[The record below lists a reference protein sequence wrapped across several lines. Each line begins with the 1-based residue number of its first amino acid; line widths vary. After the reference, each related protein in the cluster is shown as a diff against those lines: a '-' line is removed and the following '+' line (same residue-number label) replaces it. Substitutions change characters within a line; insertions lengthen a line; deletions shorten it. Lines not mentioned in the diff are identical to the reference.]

1 MEKKKVVLEGKI
13 DIDEFPKY
21 EKMITQPD
29 VWQIDISKFSANV
42 SIEKLEDRIYDDES
56 DDEPMLIVKLL
67 LNKEFASLFVIEDG
81 LVLSADKKVLV
92 NSFDKE
98 KVTIPEGVEIIGHF
112 AFCFYYRMKSIAL
125 PDGIKKIG
133 NGSFYFCDLSNVIL
147 PDSVECLGDGSFGYC
162 DLDTVKLPNRLKEIP
177 ANCFSCNGLMEVN
190 IPSSVKKIGDE
201 AFCCNFITKLTLPE
215 GVESIGY
222 NVFTQI
228 ESICF
233 PSTMREIEKAF
244 FYECNVDEPSSC
256 LPYVEVNKDNPLFF
270 SVEGTLYS
278 RSNPD
283 VPYLGYNYME
293 LKRAIKEKDAPVHF
307 PCTRNESQ
315 RELSLQEIYAQ
326 FPSYNCRP
334 INEDATLFWIY
345 ETFNGYNIIDR
356 YMHRYINPRSVR
368 NVQFSFNHFV
378 LLKGNKTAIYSID
391 LKTILLE
398 ECDGYCFESCD
409 EDGRIYVSKDIPMPE
424 EDIRLRKSGI
434 LHCSHIRYGCINI
447 HKEVIIPCEYKDLNH
462 FDACGTA
469 VAQVGSKY
477 GIIDLNNNVV
487 IPFLYSSFYQ
497 PFDENGIAIVSKKE
511 KKGCK
516 YMYINRKNEVL
527 GIFLSDTFDIYM
539 PGFHIYANNGKYGYA
554 KQFGRE
560 YSGAI
565 YEDVQ
570 LVDEQTIKV
579 SLDGVNYQ
587 EIKY

>member
-13 DIDEFPKY
+13 GVEDFPKY
-21 EKMITQPD
+21 ENMITQPD
-29 VWQIDISKFSANV
+29 VWQIDISNFSVNV
-42 SIEKLEDRIYDDES
+42 SIEKLEDRFFDIES
-56 DDEPMLIVKLL
+56 DDEPMLIEKLL
-67 LNKEFASLFVIEDG
+67 LNKEFASLFILEDG
-81 LVLSADKKVLV
+81 LVLSADRKVLV

-98 KVTIPEGVEIIGHF
+98 NVTIPEGVETIGHF
-112 AFCFYYRMKSIAL
+112 AFYSNRMKSITL
-125 PDGIKKIG
+125 PDGLKRIG
-133 NGSFYFCDLSNVIL
+133 NAAFYSCEDLSKVIL
-147 PDSVECLGDGSFGYC
+147 PDSVECLGEGSFGFC
-162 DLDTVKLPNRLKEIP
+162 ELETVKLSNKLKEIP
-177 ANCFSCNGLMEVN
+177 ANCFLCTGLEKID

-201 AFCCNFITKLTLPE
+201 AFEGSFISEIILPE

-222 NVFTQI
+222 DVFPHI
-228 ESICF
+228 GYVYF

-244 FYECNVDEPSSC
+244 FYETNVDEPSTC
-256 LPYVEVNKDNPLFF
+256 LPFIVVGIDNPLFF

-278 RSNPD
+278 KNNPD
-283 VPYLGYNYME
+283 EPYLGYNYME
-293 LKRAIKEKDAPVHF
+293 LRQASEKKNAPVLF
-307 PCTRNESQ
+307 PDTQQESR

-326 FPSYNCRP
+326 FPPNNCIP
-334 INEDATLFWIY
+334 INEEATMFWTY
-345 ETFNGYNIIDR
+345 ETFIGYNIIDR
-356 YMHRYINPRSVR
+356 YMHRYINPRSVS

-391 LKTILLE
+391 MKTILLE
-398 ECDGYCFESCD
+398 EDDDYCFESCD
-409 EDGRIYVSKDIPMPE
+409 NEGRIYVSKDIPMPE

-434 LHCSHIRYGCINI
+434 LHCRHIRYGCINI
-447 HKEVIIPCEYKDLNH
+447 HKEVIIPCEYKNLGH

-469 VAQVGSKY
+469 IAQVGSKY

-487 IPFLYSSFYQ
+487 IPFMYSLFYQ
-497 PFDENGIAIVSKKE
+497 PFDENGIAIVSKK
-511 KKGCK
+511 KKYIYK
-516 YMYINRKNEVL
+516 NMYINRKNEVL

>member
-13 DIDEFPKY
+13 GVEDFPKY
-21 EKMITQPD
+21 ENMITQPD
-29 VWQIDISKFSANV
+29 VWQIDISNFSVNV
-42 SIEKLEDRIYDDES
+42 SIEKLEDRFFDIES
-56 DDEPMLIVKLL
+56 DDEPMLIEKLL
-67 LNKEFASLFVIEDG
+67 LNKEFASLFILEDG

-98 KVTIPEGVEIIGHF
+98 NVTIPEGVETIGHF
-112 AFCFYYRMKSIAL
+112 AFYSNRMKSITL
-125 PDGIKKIG
+125 PDGLKRIG
-133 NGSFYFCDLSNVIL
+133 NAAFYSCEDLSKVIL
-147 PDSVECLGDGSFGYC
+147 PDSVECLGEGSFGFC
-162 DLDTVKLPNRLKEIP
+162 ELETVKLSNKLKEIP
-177 ANCFSCNGLMEVN
+177 ANCFLCTGLEKID

-201 AFCCNFITKLTLPE
+201 AFEGSFISEIILPE

-222 NVFTQI
+222 DVFPHI
-228 ESICF
+228 DYVYF

-244 FYECNVDEPSSC
+244 FYEIDVDEPSTC
-256 LPYVEVNKDNPLFF
+256 LPFIVVGIDNPLFF

-278 RSNPD
+278 KNNPD
-283 VPYLGYNYME
+283 EPYLGYNYME
-293 LKRAIKEKDAPVHF
+293 LRQASEKKNAPVLF
-307 PCTRNESQ
+307 SDTQQESR

-326 FPSYNCRP
+326 FPPNNCRP
-334 INEDATLFWIY
+334 INEEATMFWTY
-345 ETFNGYNIIDR
+345 ETFIGYNIIDR
-356 YMHRYINPRSVR
+356 YMHRYINPRSVS

-391 LKTILLE
+391 MKTILLE
-398 ECDGYCFESCD
+398 EDDDYCFESCD
-409 EDGRIYVSKDIPMPE
+409 NEGRIYVSKDIPMPE

-434 LHCSHIRYGCINI
+434 LHCRHIRYGCINI
-447 HKEVIIPCEYKDLNH
+447 HKEVIIPCEYKNLGH

-469 VAQVGSKY
+469 IAQVGSKY

-487 IPFLYSSFYQ
+487 IPFMYSLFYQ
-497 PFDENGIAIVSKKE
+497 PFDENGIAIVSKK
-511 KKGCK
+511 KKYIYK
-516 YMYINRKNEVL
+516 NMYINRKNEVL